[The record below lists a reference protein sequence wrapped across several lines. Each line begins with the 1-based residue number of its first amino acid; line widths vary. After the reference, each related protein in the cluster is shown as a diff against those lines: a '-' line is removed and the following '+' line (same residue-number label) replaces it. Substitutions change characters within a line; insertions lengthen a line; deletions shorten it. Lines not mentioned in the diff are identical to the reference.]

1 MNSVVLMG
9 RLTRDPVT
17 RTGRDDLK
25 ITRYTLA
32 VDRRGGEGA
41 DFIPIK
47 TFGKAAE
54 FAEKYFRK
62 GLRVTVSGR
71 IETGKYE
78 KDGKPVYTTEVVAN
92 VQEFADG
99 KREEKKEEKEWV
111 VGGDLPEDDLEELP
125 FH

>member
-1 MNSVVLMG
+1 MRG
-9 RLTRDPVT
+9 FPFDIQPV
-17 RTGRDDLK
+17 K
-25 ITRYTLA
+25 A
-32 VDRRGGEGA
+32 
-41 DFIPIK
+41 
-47 TFGKAAE
+47 FGKSAE

-78 KDGKPVYTTEVVAN
+78 KDGRPVYTTEVVAN
-92 VQEFADG
+92 TQEFADG

-111 VGGDLPEDDLEELP
+111 VDGDLPEDDLEELP